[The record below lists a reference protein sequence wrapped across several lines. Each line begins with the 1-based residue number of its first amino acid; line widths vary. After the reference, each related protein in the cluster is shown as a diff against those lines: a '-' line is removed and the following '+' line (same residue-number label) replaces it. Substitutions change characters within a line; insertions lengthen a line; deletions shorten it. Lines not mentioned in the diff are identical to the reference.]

1 MDRLLAE
8 AGGPVRLVGG
18 VACPADATGRTPRS
32 RRALA
37 RHGGDEVTRTFL
49 QVLAERDAEPERGDP
64 GKDEDRA
71 WSPAS
76 EEAARAALLA
86 AAGGAVPSTGPAVC

>member
-18 VACPADATGRTPRS
+18 V
-32 RRALA
+32 A

-49 QVLAERDAEPERGDP
+49 QVLAERDAESERGDP

-76 EEAARAALLA
+76 EEAVRAAPLA
-86 AAGGAVPSTGPAVC
+86 AAGAAVPSTGPAVC